1 MDACSCRAEA
11 TGSCGSGTSPIP
23 RKIRS
28 LGAAPGKGKSV
39 EDGAFSLEGGLL
51 ASADRDG
58 KVRLWKVP
66 EDLSRPGAL
75 GAPHTFDGAQGAAV
89 FSVAFAPDG
98 KVLASGGGNQS
109 TLLWNV
115 ADPANPTRIGKP
127 LPQTNSILALGFSPD
142 GKIVAAGDGDG
153 DVVLWD
159 VARRRAIGSSLPGA
173 HSGTSQTAIDTLQF
187 DPAGTALYSA
197 GRGQAI
203 TAWSSALWSQDPD
216 TLVKNACRLA
226 HRNLTAEEWSVL
238 FAGTKLASHRHR
250 TCAAY
255 PPR

>member
-1 MDACSCRAEA
+1 M
-11 TGSCGSGTSPIP
+11 SGGTDGLVRLWDVSDP
-23 RKIRS
+23 RQIRS

-39 EDGAFSLEGGLL
+39 EDAAFSLRGGLL

-66 EDLSRPGAL
+66 ADLSRAGAL
-75 GAPHTFDGAQGAAV
+75 GAPYVFDGAQGAAV
-89 FSVAFAPDG
+89 YSVAFAPDG

-115 ADPANPTRIGKP
+115 ADPAEPTRMGKP
-127 LPQTNSILALGFSPD
+127 LPQTNSILALAFSAD
-142 GKIVAAGDGDG
+142 GRVVAAGDGDG

-159 VARRRAIGSSLPGA
+159 VARRRAMGSSLPGA
-173 HSGTSQTAIDTLQF
+173 HSGSAGQAAIDTVQF
-187 DPAGTALYSA
+187 DPAGGALYSA

-203 TAWSSALWSQDPD
+203 TAWSPALWSQDPE

-226 HRNLTAEEWSVL
+226 RRNLTAEEWSVL
-238 FAGTKLASHRHR
+238 FAGTKLAGHRHR
-250 TCAAY
+250 TCPEY
-255 PPR
+255 PLP